1 MNRILVTGGAGFI
14 GSHICLLLLEK
25 GFEVVVIDSFVKSS
39 IKSLKRVNYLIS
51 KTKSENINNLHVIK
65 GDLRNINDIEKV
77 FETSRKE
84 KKPIEAVIHLAGLKA
99 VGESCLQPFRYWE
112 NNLISSINLLKV
124 LDQFNCRNIVFS
136 SSATVYK
143 NKLNQLI
150 SENDICEPVNP
161 YGQTKFAVDNF
172 LKDVYQS
179 APSEWRIA
187 SLRYFNPVGSHI
199 SGLIGEDPQGEP
211 NNLFPRITRVAS
223 GKLEKL
229 KIFGSDWPTPDGTG
243 IRDYIHI
250 MDLADGHILVLDY
263 LLNKKPQILTL
274 NLGTGKGTSVLQLI
288 KTFEKVNNVV
298 IPFSYEDKRPGDNAF
313 VVADNSLAK
322 SILKW
327 TPKRNIEKICED
339 GWKWQLKNPRGYE

>member
-14 GSHICLLLLEK
+14 GSHICLVLLEM
-25 GFEVVVIDSFVKSS
+25 GFEVIVIDSLVNSS
-39 IKSLKRVNYLIS
+39 IKSLERVNSLIS
-51 KTKSENINNLHVIK
+51 KTKPENIKNLKVIK
-65 GDLRNINDIEKV
+65 GDLRNINDIRKV
-77 FETSRKE
+77 FESSRKE
-84 KKPIEAVIHLAGLKA
+84 KKSIDAVIHLAGLKA

-143 NKLNQLI
+143 NKTNHSI

-172 LKDVYQS
+172 LRDVYQS
-179 APSEWRIA
+179 SPSKWRIA
-187 SLRYFNPVGSHI
+187 SLRYFNPVGAHV
-199 SGLIGEDPQGEP
+199 SGLIGEDPLGEP

-223 GKLEKL
+223 GRLEKI
-229 KIFGSDWPTPDGTG
+229 KIFGSDWPTLDGTA

-250 MDLADGHILVLDY
+250 MDLADGHISVLNHM
-263 LLNKKPQILTL
+263 LISKPQILTL
-274 NLGTGKGTSVLQLI
+274 NIGTGKGTSVLQLI

-298 IPFSYEDKRPGDNAF
+298 IPFSFEDRRPGDNGF
-313 VVADNSLAK
+313 VVADNSLA
-322 SILKW
+322 SSLLKW

-339 GWKWQLKNPRGYE
+339 GWKWQLKNPKGYE